1 MTRMPPF
8 SRAAG
13 FTLVE
18 VLMAATLLAVMMTLL
33 LGSLR
38 IGARSWEGGE
48 RRVAAMSRMLASQ
61 NFLRAQLSATLGLRE
76 MARADAPPGESL
88 VFQGDEQRLRYVGTL
103 PPQVR
108 GGLYVFELH
117 VAERGDARDL
127 KLAMRPMTGGAAG
140 GDAEAIDDVTLVE
153 NLDTLRIAYFPP
165 AMRGALAEWRHEWR
179 DSALPALIR
188 LEITPAG
195 EAAWP
200 PLIIALRVEGRE

>member
-1 MTRMPPF
+1 MMRMASF

-18 VLMAATLLAVMMTLL
+18 VLMATTLLAVMMTLL

-48 RRVAAMSRMLASQ
+48 GRVAAMSRMLASQ
-61 NFLRAQLSATLGLRE
+61 NFLRAQLTATPGLRE
-76 MARADAPPGESL
+76 MAGADVPPGERL

-127 KLAMRPMTGGAAG
+127 KLAMRPMTGGAVREE
-140 GDAEAIDDVTLVE
+140 AETIDDVTLVE
-153 NLDTLRIAYFPP
+153 NLDTFRIAYLPP
-165 AMRGALAEWRHEWR
+165 AEQGMPAEWRHEWR
-179 DSALPALIR
+179 DSVLPALIR
-188 LEITPAG
+188 LEIMPAG